1 MSTSRSPG
9 FESRRRRWFGVL
21 FTLVLLTAT
30 VINARGEAGQNPP
43 PIPRDDPEQMVR
55 QATTELL
62 EVSRAARS
70 YAKEDPERYYAAVLQ
85 VLDQV
90 LDMRFFARGVMANY
104 ASARQYKALRTDAE
118 RAAFSARVDRF
129 AAALKRVFLV
139 KYSDAL
145 LTFEGERIDLAPQ
158 PTGVDDPDRASMLQT
173 IYDKGGET
181 YHVQYSLRRND
192 DGWLVI
198 NVIVEDIN
206 LGQIYRS
213 QFAEA
218 VEKNRGDVDYVVEH
232 WVEIMNAQSEAG
244 SENQAGTAG

>member
-1 MSTSRSPG
+1 MITSHGNGFKSRPCGWPG
-9 FESRRRRWFGVL
+9 LFLALLLFAGPVL
-21 FTLVLLTAT
+21 IT
-30 VINARGEAGQNPP
+30 RGEPGQLPP
-43 PIPRDDPEQMVR
+43 PIPRDDPEQMLR

-62 EVSRAARS
+62 DVSRAARS
-70 YAKEDPERYYAAVLQ
+70 YAQADPERYYAAVLQ

-90 LDMRFFARGVMANY
+90 LDVRYFARGVMANY
-104 ASARQYKALRTDAE
+104 ASSRQYKALKTDAE
-118 RAAFSARVDRF
+118 RAAFRERVDRF

-145 LTFEGERIDLAPQ
+145 LTFEGERIDLEPQ
-158 PTGVDDPDRASMLQT
+158 PAGAGDPDRASMLQT

-181 YHVQYSLRRND
+181 YHVQYSLHRND

-218 VEKNRGDVDYVVEH
+218 VEKNRGDIDYVVDH
-232 WVEIMNAQSEAG
+232 WVEIMRAQSEAETHG
-244 SENQAGTAG
+244 QAGAAG